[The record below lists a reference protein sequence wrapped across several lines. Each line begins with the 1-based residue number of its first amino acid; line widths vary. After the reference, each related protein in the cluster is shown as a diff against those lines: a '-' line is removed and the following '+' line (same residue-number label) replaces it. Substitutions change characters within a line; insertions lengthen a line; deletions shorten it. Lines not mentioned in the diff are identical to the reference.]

1 MKKIVLLG
9 ATGSIGMQTIDI
21 IRNNPDKFQLVG
33 FSYGYSHD
41 LAKELEN
48 EFKPSYVLSAD
59 ASQDELTAMVT
70 GDYDILLNAVVG
82 AVGLQPTLAAIRSG
96 HDVAIANKETLVV
109 AGDFIMPEVVK
120 HGVKL
125 LPVDSE
131 HAAIFQVMQGVTPD
145 DVRSLT
151 ITASG
156 GSFRDKT
163 RGELEGVTVEEA
175 LNHPNWSMGAKIT
188 IDSATM
194 VNKGLEVIEAHHLFQ
209 MPYDKIDVIQH
220 RESVV
225 HSMITLQDGAMLAQL
240 GASDMREPIQYAL
253 TYPHHEPMVN
263 EKPFDLAAFGQL
275 HFEKMDF
282 ERFPMLALAY
292 EVGRKGGSYPAVY
305 NAANEVANQA
315 FREGK
320 MTFLEIESTIQRA
333 VAEHEELGNLT
344 LDAIIELDQA
354 VRQKVASWFA

>member
-9 ATGSIGMQTIDI
+9 ATGSIGIQTIDI
-21 IRNNPDKFQLVG
+21 IRNNPDKFELVG
-33 FSYGYSHD
+33 FSYGHNHAR
-41 LAKELEN
+41 AKALKE
-48 EFKPSYVLSAD
+48 EFQPRFALSAS
-59 ASQDELTAMVT
+59 ASQEELTAMVT
-70 GDYDILLNAVVG
+70 SDYDILLNAVVG
-82 AVGLQPTLAAIRSG
+82 AVGLQPTLSAIRSG

-163 RGELEGVTVEEA
+163 RAELEGVTVEQA

-194 VNKGLEVIEAHHLFQ
+194 VNKGLEVIEAHHLFH
-209 MPYDKIDVIQH
+209 MPYDRIHVVQH

-263 EKPFDLAAFGQL
+263 EKPFDLTEFGQL
-275 HFEKMDF
+275 HFEKMDYD
-282 ERFPMLALAY
+282 RFPMLALAF

-315 FREGK
+315 FRDGK
-320 MTFLEIESTIQRA
+320 ITFLEIEDVIRRA
-333 VAEHEELGNLT
+333 VDEHEELQEVT
-344 LDAIIELDQA
+344 LEGIIQLDQNT
-354 VRQKVASWFA
+354 RQIVSTWF